1 MIPLNLWE
9 HQNIIK
15 TFYGKCVEGVCEKHQ
30 ITRMEL
36 DILLFLSNNPLFDTA
51 ADIVEVRCLSKS
63 QVSVSIKLLEE
74 KGYLKKKYTKENRK
88 TAHLQVCDL
97 AVPIIL
103 DGKAAQE
110 QFVTTMFAGI
120 PQKEMEVMKQC
131 HQHILENIKRYQK
144 EGFDFV

>member
-1 MIPLNLWE
+1 
-9 HQNIIK
+9 
-15 TFYGKCVEGVCEKHQ
+15 
-30 ITRMEL
+30 MEL

-103 DGKAAQE
+103 DGKAAQ
-110 QFVTTMFAGI
+110 
-120 PQKEMEVMKQC
+120 K
-131 HQHILENIKRYQK
+131 
-144 EGFDFV
+144 